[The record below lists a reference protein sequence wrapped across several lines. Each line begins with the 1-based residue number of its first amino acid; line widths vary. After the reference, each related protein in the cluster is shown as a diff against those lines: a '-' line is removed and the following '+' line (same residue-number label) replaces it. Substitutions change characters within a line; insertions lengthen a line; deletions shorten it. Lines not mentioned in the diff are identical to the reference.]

1 MQLRKIIKTRGHFP
15 NDDAA
20 IKLLYLA
27 LRNITKDWKM
37 SAREWKSA
45 MNSSCD
51 SFRCSVHAAMILT
64 TCFTPKISDTFLERR
79 QLYCAGIALR
89 DHLLLVCFNLGPFPI

>member
-1 MQLRKIIKTRGHFP
+1 MQLRKSIKNRGHFP
-15 NDDAA
+15 NDNAA

-37 SAREWKSA
+37 SAREVGYESI
-45 MNSSCD
+45 CD

-64 TCFTPKISDTFLERR
+64 N
-79 QLYCAGIALR
+79 
-89 DHLLLVCFNLGPFPI
+89 LLHTQNFRYVPMQSVTVSTN